1 MKIRYEC
8 EVAENQAV
16 FSTEPDAGSHPELAP
31 VWRIQKRHQ
40 HGNARAGPEYNTL
53 MSWLFAP
60 FAVLL
65 GVVLTTQV
73 ATNTMLGRA
82 LDNNYIPAAV
92 NMVIGLVATAVL
104 TWSLT
109 SEWPSREMVRAA
121 PWYVWFAGGLMG
133 TIYLTGNILLAPRL
147 GAGELVGLVVAGQL
161 VFSVMLDHFGWLG
174 FAQHSASLP
183 RLAGCAFMIV
193 GVFLIAKF

>member
-1 MKIRYEC
+1 MMRWHGHQMLRCQAKYVVPVGNILSGRLIRRAMPPDHTINPLRASNRWPINEIDVRGD
-8 EVAENQAV
+8 E
-16 FSTEPDAGSHPELAP
+16 FSKSGGQD
-31 VWRIQKRHQ
+31 I
-40 HGNARAGPEYNTL
+40 

-73 ATNTMLGRA
+73 ATNTLLGKA
-82 LDNNYIPAAV
+82 LGNDYIPAAV
-92 NMVIGLVATAVL
+92 NMAIGLVATAVL

-109 SEWPSREMVRAA
+109 SQWPSREMMRAA

-147 GAGELVGLVVAGQL
+147 GAGELVGLL
-161 VFSVMLDHFGWLG
+161 
-174 FAQHSASLP
+174 SL
-183 RLAGCAFMIV
+183 
-193 GVFLIAKF
+193 